1 MKEEKNVCFQSIVLK
16 KNTRLSKKKKE
27 KKKTLFT
34 SMRKQSE
41 IKYQG

>member
-27 KKKTLFT
+27 KKKNTFHKHEKT
-34 SMRKQSE
+34 K
-41 IKYQG
+41 